1 MSYAEEEYLMLSE
14 IQHYAFCPRQ
24 WALIHLE
31 QHWQENVLTVEGNAL
46 HEKAHDEN
54 IKEKRG
60 NKIVVRGMRVASSQL
75 GISGACDVVEFHV
88 DASGVHIP
96 SYQGC
101 YRIVPIEYK
110 RGKPKEGEEDV
121 LQLTLQALCLEDMLA
136 ADIPFGYIYYG
147 EIRRRVKVDFSKEL
161 KERIPVL
168 TDEMRKYIQRGYTP
182 RVKRRKGC
190 ANCSLNNVC
199 MPKLNR
205 IGSAK
210 NYLERRLA
218 EG

>member
-1 MSYAEEEYLMLSE
+1 MGYAEEDYLQLSE

-24 WALIHLE
+24 WGLIHLE

-60 NKIVVRGMRVASSQL
+60 GKIIVRGMRVASGRL
-75 GISGACDVVEFHV
+75 GISGACDVVEFHA
-88 DASGVHIP
+88 DAAGVAIP
-96 SYQGC
+96 SYAGR
-101 YRIVPIEYK
+101 YRVVPVEYK
-110 RGKPKEGEEDV
+110 RGKPKEGNEDV

-136 ADIPFGYIYYG
+136 AEIPFGFLYYG
-147 EIRRRVKVDFSKEL
+147 EIRRRVKVEISDEL
-161 KERIPVL
+161 KAQIPLLVAQMRRYIERGHTPV
-168 TDEMRKYIQRGYTP
+168 
-182 RVKRRKGC
+182 VKRRKGC
-190 ANCSLNNVC
+190 ANCSLNTVC
-199 MPKLNR
+199 VPKLKR

-210 NYLERRLA
+210 RYLERRLA